1 MTAEQKPN
9 ITQQMYRET
18 SEHFMKE
25 IETKNKIIEFLKS
38 RLEEVNY
45 QKRHIDKL
53 RDKIKYALLLQRQM
67 VDTSSGNVYE
77 LIGELGNR
85 TACIDDTTRS
95 LDGGINDF
103 VENYMD
109 TLHLNIN
116 ESDLED
122 MI

>member
-9 ITQQMYRET
+9 ITEQMYRET

-25 IETKNKIIEFLKS
+25 LEKKNKIIEFLKS

-95 LDGGINDF
+95 LDGDINDF